1 MYCLKDMWNTFYSLL
16 SNGEASHWALCLAW
30 AQQFQKDPDQLE
42 GASQGELTEH
52 RRNKKKKM
60 IYTRLWFGVF
70 AYPIFIKLYNARGY
84 KDKQLKIYLKSE

>member
-1 MYCLKDMWNTFYSLL
+1 
-16 SNGEASHWALCLAW
+16 
-30 AQQFQKDPDQLE
+30 
-42 GASQGELTEH
+42 
-52 RRNKKKKM
+52 M